1 MQQVMIE
8 RRVTNLEE
16 LMAQLLATVDRVDR
30 QQERNE
36 QLAAETQRSVQSLSR
51 EMAEFKDEMSDFKT
65 ESENFRID
73 MRRQWGELA
82 NKMGTMVEDLVAP
95 SIGRI
100 LQDVVGCSED
110 QIESVAIRVRK
121 RHPVTGDRWEFDAI
135 AVCQEYLFINETKSN
150 LRVQDIKDFVEKLP
164 QSRDFFP
171 EYKTKKIIGAIASLY
186 VDDSLVR
193 HGERQGLIVLGFGSD
208 VMEVLNSPG
217 FSPKT
222 F

>member
-51 EMAEFKDEMSDFKT
+51 EMAEFRT

-150 LRVQDIKDFVEKLP
+150 LHVQDIKDFTQKLP